1 MSIPK
6 IAFSPNIK
14 VDLQGENIFQFKDNL
29 QVYTYGAYLLYDA
42 FYVGAL
48 YQNKHVVSSFKN
60 TDSWILAVGAKFKTG
75 KESNFFVGLSY
86 DANTTGVGTRAGGVY
101 EIAFRWTGNGV
112 VGLFGSKRKNKNK
125 KYLKCFSFF

>member
-1 MSIPK
+1 MARDST
-6 IAFSPNIK
+6 K
-14 VDLQGENIFQFKDNL
+14 VRRDE
-29 QVYTYGAYLLYDA
+29 T
-42 FYVGAL
+42 
-48 YQNKHVVSSFKN
+48 
-60 TDSWILAVGAKFKTG
+60 KFKTG